1 MKEKLIYR
9 RTSIFEKG
17 YPEVPIGNGVDFDA
31 LVEGDD
37 DPMFMTLPIG
47 EVNARSRNG
56 RTYPRREVQGIVN
69 AINRETVLGRVDHK
83 YFFEM
88 PSLTWIGALIDEDG
102 TLWGKAYIHKTAVEV
117 REYIR
122 VAKSTNSKVATS
134 LEGYAEVDEEGM
146 VSDLEL
152 HYIDIVHPKQ
162 MGIPAASG
170 VPMVTTESF
179 NPEDDQDTQEDEN
192 PMPDKNKTEEP
203 VTESEFQLRLADINR
218 EHKEAMD
225 KLNLKVKDQEYQLQ
239 DLNAIS
245 ERLQVAEGESPVVA
259 LQALIAERDNLQRE
273 NGELLQESIRVMV
286 ADKVAV
292 EEVRD
297 VIIGMVKEANPSRRS
312 DVEAAIDRVLE
323 QSAVKKLL
331 QFSLSKEMGPAH
343 TSPAQKPAQ
352 DDKEAKKSPIIIP
365 ELEEV

>member
-1 MKEKLIYR
+1 MKEKLLYR
-9 RTSIFEKG
+9 RASIFEKG
-17 YPEVPIGNGVDFDA
+17 YPEVAIGNGVDFDE
-31 LVEGDD
+31 LIEGDD

-83 YFFEM
+83 WHFEM
-88 PSLTWIGALIDEDG
+88 PSLTWIGAFIDEDG
-102 TLWGKAYIHKTAVEV
+102 IAWGKAYIHKTAVEV

-122 VAKSTNSKVATS
+122 VAKSANAKVATS

-179 NPEDDQDTQEDEN
+179 SEDDQDIQEEED
-192 PMPDKNKTEEP
+192 PMPVKNKTEEP
-203 VTESEFQLRLADINR
+203 VTESEFQLRLAEINR
-218 EHKEAMD
+218 KHKEALD
-225 KLNLKVKDQEYQLQ
+225 ALNLKVKEQEYALQ
-239 DLNAIS
+239 DLNAVA
-245 ERLQVAEGESPVVA
+245 ERLQVTEGESPVVA

-297 VIIGMVKEANPSRRS
+297 VIIGMVKETKPSRRS
-312 DVEAAIDRVLE
+312 DVVAAIDRVLE

-331 QFSLSKEMGPAH
+331 QFSLAKEMGPAH
-343 TSPAQKPAQ
+343 TQPAQKPAT
-352 DDKEAKKSPIIIP
+352 DDKPQAEPDIIIP